1 MLEGQ
6 AVKSGCFGALTLTTV
21 TDSSEEEKDMDLQCV
36 LNVES
41 AGGLVEMKKS
51 SVTARGFGWKTR

>member
-1 MLEGQ
+1 M
-6 AVKSGCFGALTLTTV
+6 
-21 TDSSEEEKDMDLQCV
+21 TDSSEEEKDTDLQCV

-51 SVTARGFGWKTR
+51 SVTARGFGLED